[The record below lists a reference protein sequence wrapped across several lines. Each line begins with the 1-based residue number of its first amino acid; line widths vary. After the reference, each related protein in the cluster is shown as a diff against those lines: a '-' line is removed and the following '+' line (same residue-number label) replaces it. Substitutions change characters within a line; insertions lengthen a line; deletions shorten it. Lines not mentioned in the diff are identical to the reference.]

1 MPSDLQT
8 VRIFLASSAELKPD
22 REAFAQF
29 IARRNKEWLPRGVF
43 LHLDIWEDIST
54 AMSPTRSQD
63 EYNREVDRCDIFVML
78 FWTKVGCYTAE
89 EFERAWVRF
98 IGNGSSARVPAI
110 FTYFKTTPA
119 RASREDTQSLWV
131 FQDRLA
137 ELQHFQGEYDTSDK
151 LNLEFGIELDRLEST
166 GMIRLESAREV
177 TDANRLH
184 REHLAIRATYLDW
197 LRRECD
203 SVELLGLDLKESRNV
218 GLGHVYVPAVT
229 NADVKGERKG
239 VNLDKGPFLLLDN
252 LGRSPLYVPGAAGS
266 GKSTFCR
273 WLALVVAEGRVPA
286 HRQIAVDDKYFTET
300 LPDTLAGRL
309 PLLIRLRDWA
319 SHGEFLSGHGRWTRM
334 QLEASLAGWL
344 DKTRPG
350 EITGDVFRT
359 ELKAGRCLLIL
370 DGVDEVPESRGDD
383 LPRRNLLS
391 GLADALPA
399 WRKAGNWL
407 LLTSRP
413 YGLEADD
420 QRRLGLPTAELAELP
435 GPLMRLFVRRWFD
448 AVDPAN
454 AVTKAD
460 GLLTHLAQR
469 DDLAEMRANPMLLTA
484 LCVKYDEGRRL
495 PQDFYALYD
504 AVVRQVLYKRC
515 NTENERDQARNRL
528 AAIALGMH
536 RGDAGAPKE
545 TPEAE
550 VTVEEVDRIL
560 ATLAEVDWVSEAGA
574 AGAGA
579 KRELLLSDSGLLLP
593 RDNRRAAFYH
603 LSFQEF
609 LAAERLRTL
618 CESPE
623 GILARYAGT
632 PAWRRTLRFLF
643 CAIVERDKAERAVT
657 AWKSLLPALE
667 PAALKAN
674 PAHALVLAD
683 SLEIV
688 HAKGWPLN
696 DVFKAPLLRACDHAL
711 HHLPPD
717 IRAQL
722 WLTLGRLGLDDRP
735 GVGLRSD
742 GLPDIV
748 WQDCEAGDFLYGEPR
763 KKRRLK
769 TPFRIARY
777 PVTHCQFQAF
787 VDAGGYGQ
795 DEWWAGLAERPEAIP
810 AQWSEPNAPRDT
822 VSWYEATA
830 FCRWL
835 DEQSRAAG
843 LLPAG
848 WAVYLP
854 TEEQW
859 ERAARGID
867 GRRFPWEGGRYL
879 SGFANINET
888 RRKEGVFNL
897 NRTSSVGIYPVGEAP
912 SGALDMAGNVWEW
925 CRNEYEQPER
935 CGDVGDSS
943 RVVRGGSWIRHSN
956 FSCAAFRHWS
966 YPDSKNIGLG
976 FRVCCAPP
984 KLLSL

>member
-1 MPSDLQT
+1 MSPRKPRKQVYVSSTFSDLEQH
-8 VRIFLASSAELKPD
+8 RAHLKLALEKAGYDVECMERYSAFETRPADKCLADVAACDVYVVLVALRYGHIPADDNPAGKSITEMEYDKAVETTLPKLAFMLDIDDEEFGWPLKRCD
-22 REAFAQF
+22 KDWQDANSN
-29 IARRNKEWLPRGVF
+29 IARF
-43 LHLDIWEDIST
+43 
-54 AMSPTRSQD
+54 
-63 EYNREVDRCDIFVML
+63 RERVGNELGRAL
-78 FWTKVGCYTAE
+78 F
-89 EFERAWVRF
+89 
-98 IGNGSSARVPAI
+98 
-110 FTYFKTTPA
+110 TTPESLA
-119 RASREDTQSLWV
+119 TAVLQALRQQEVAEMPAGERDQAQIRE
-131 FQDRLA
+131 
-137 ELQHFQGEYDTSDK
+137 
-151 LNLEFGIELDRLEST
+151 
-166 GMIRLESAREV
+166 
-177 TDANRLH
+177 
-184 REHLAIRATYLDW
+184 TYLDW

-229 NADVKGERKG
+229 NADVKGNRKG

-286 HRQIAVDDKYFTET
+286 HRQIAVDEENFTET
-300 LPDTLAGRL
+300 LPDALARRL

-319 SHGEFLSGHGRWTRM
+319 SHGEFLAGRGRWTRV

-350 EITGDVFRT
+350 ELTGEVFQA

-383 LPRRNLLS
+383 LPRRNLLT

-413 YGLEADD
+413 YGLEAED
-420 QRRLGLPTAELAELP
+420 QRRLGLPTAELADLP
-435 GPLMRLFVRRWFD
+435 YPLLRLFVRRWFD
-448 AVDPAN
+448 AADPAN
-454 AVTKAD
+454 AEAKSD

-469 DDLAEMRANPMLLTA
+469 DDLAEMRSNPMLLTA

-536 RGDAGAPKE
+536 RGEAGAPRE

-560 ATLAEVDWVSEAGA
+560 ATLAEVDWVSESGA
-574 AGAGA
+574 ADAGA

-609 LAAERLRTL
+609 LAAERIRTL

-623 GILARYAGT
+623 AILGRYAGT

-657 AWKSLLPALE
+657 AWQSLLPYLE
-667 PAALKAN
+667 PAALNAN
-674 PAHALVLAD
+674 PAPALVLAD
-683 SLEIV
+683 SLEII

-696 DVFKAPLLRACDHAL
+696 DDFKAPLLRACDHAL
-711 HHLPPD
+711 YRPPPD

-722 WLTLGRLGLDDRP
+722 WLTRGRLGWDDRP
-735 GVGLRSD
+735 GVGLCD

-748 WQDCEAGDFLYGEPR
+748 WQDCEAGSFLYGDPGR
-763 KKRRLK
+763 KRTLKR
-769 TPFRIARY
+769 PFRIARY
-777 PVTHCQFQAF
+777 PVTHRQFQAF
-787 VDAGGYGQ
+787 IDAGGYGQ
-795 DEWWAGLAERPEAIP
+795 DEWWAGLAERPEATP
-810 AQWSEPNAPRDT
+810 AQWSEPNAPRER

-835 DEQSRAAG
+835 DAQFKTAG
-843 LLPAG
+843 LLPEG
-848 WAVYLP
+848 WRVSLP

-859 ERAARGID
+859 ERAARGTD
-867 GRRFPWEGGRYL
+867 GREYPWEGDFR
-879 SGFANINET
+879 SGLANIDET
-888 RRKEGVFNL
+888 WDDVGPCNL
-897 NRTSSVGIYPVGEAP
+897 GRTSPVGIYPDGQAP
-912 SGALDMAGNVWEW
+912 SGALDVAGNVWEW
-925 CRNEYEQPER
+925 CRNEYEQSGR
-935 CGDVGDSS
+935 CGDEGGSS
-943 RVVRGGSWIRHSN
+943 RVVHGGSWGEVSVNCH
-956 FSCAAFRHWS
+956 AASRHWGAPGGR
-966 YPDSKNIGLG
+966 YDYLG

-984 KLLSL
+984 IA